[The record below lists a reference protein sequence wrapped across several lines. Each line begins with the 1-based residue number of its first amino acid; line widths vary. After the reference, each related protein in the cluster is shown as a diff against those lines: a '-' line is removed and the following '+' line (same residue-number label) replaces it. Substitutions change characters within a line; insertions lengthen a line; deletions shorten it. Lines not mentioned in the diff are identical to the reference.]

1 MIHLGRNTIGE
12 GARLLEPVTLGFP
25 SRDYLG
31 TSDFPGVTL
40 GRNAT
45 LRPGTV
51 IYCEVEIGDDFQTG
65 HNVLVRE
72 QTRIGDRVALGTG
85 AICEGHAVI
94 GSDVS
99 IQSMAFIPTN
109 TVIGDRVF
117 LGPHVVLTNDRYPP
131 TGIGGLEGP
140 VIEDGAAI
148 GANATVLPGVRIGAG
163 ALVAAGAIVT
173 KDVPPGMLAIGAPAR
188 IREKPVPEV
197 RS

>member
-1 MIHLGRNTIGE
+1 MTRLGRNRIGE

-31 TSDFPGVTL
+31 AADFPGVTL

-45 LRPGTV
+45 LRPGTT

-65 HNVLVRE
+65 HNVLIRE
-72 QTRIGDRVALGTG
+72 RTRIGDRVAIGTN
-85 AICEGHAVI
+85 AICEGHSVI

-131 TGIGGLEGP
+131 TGIGGLAGP

-173 KDVPPGMLAIGAPAR
+173 KDVPPGMLAVGAPAR
-188 IREKPVPEV
+188 IRAKPLPEV
-197 RS
+197 RP

>member
-1 MIHLGRNTIGE
+1 MIPLGRNTIGE

-31 TSDFPGVTL
+31 AADFPGVTL

-65 HNVLVRE
+65 HSVLIRE
-72 QTRIGDRVALGTG
+72 QTRIGDRDAIGTS
-85 AICEGHAVI
+85 AICEGRSVI

-109 TVIGDRVF
+109 TVIGNRVF

-131 TGIGGLEGP
+131 TGVGGLTGP

-148 GANATVLPGVRIGAG
+148 GANATVLPGVRIGAD
-163 ALVAAGAIVT
+163 AMVAAGAIVT
-173 KDVPPGMLAIGAPAR
+173 RDVPPGMLAIGSPAR
-188 IREKPVPEV
+188 IRAKPVPEA
-197 RS
+197 RA

>member
-1 MIHLGRNTIGE
+1 MTSLGRTIIGE
-12 GARLLEPVTLGFP
+12 GARIMEPVTLGFP

-31 TSDFPGVTL
+31 AADFPGVTI
-40 GRNAT
+40 GRRAT

-65 HNVLVRE
+65 HNVLIRE
-72 QTRIGDRVALGTG
+72 QTRIGDRVAIGTG
-85 AICEGHAVI
+85 AICEGRSAI

-131 TGIGGLEGP
+131 TGVGGLAGP
-140 VIEDGAAI
+140 VIENGAAI
-148 GANATVLPGVRIGAG
+148 GANATVLPGVRIGAS
-163 ALVAAGAIVT
+163 AMVAAGAIVT
-173 KDVPPGMLAIGAPAR
+173 RDVPPGMLAIGAPAR
-188 IREKPVPEV
+188 IREKPAPGA

>member
-1 MIHLGRNTIGE
+1 MTILGRTSIGP
-12 GARLLEPVTLGFP
+12 GARILEPVTLGFP
-25 SRDYLG
+25 SREFLDTDDYPG
-31 TSDFPGVTL
+31 TTMGA
-40 GRNAT
+40 NAT

-85 AICEGHAVI
+85 AICEGRTVI

-131 TGIGGLEGP
+131 TGIGGLAGP

-163 ALVAAGAIVT
+163 ALVAAAAIVT
-173 KDVPPGMLAIGAPAR
+173 RDVPPGMLAIGVPAR
-188 IREKPVPEV
+188 IRDKPASGVAP
-197 RS
+197 